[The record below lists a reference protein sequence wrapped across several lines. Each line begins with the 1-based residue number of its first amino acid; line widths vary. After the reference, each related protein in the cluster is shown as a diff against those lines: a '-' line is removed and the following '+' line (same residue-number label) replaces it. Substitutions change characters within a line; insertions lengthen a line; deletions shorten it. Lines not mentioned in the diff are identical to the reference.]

1 MEYADEI
8 VKYCDSMVDN
18 WSRLY
23 DLTQE
28 SFSKSIKI
36 IKYED
41 LQMNYQ
47 NEIKDALLF
56 LKLNSAKFD
65 PFPIFGDSLS
75 LSLRRNIYKVSLL
88 SRNYSIKIKAFNA
101 VQNDCGKFMKM
112 FHYNQLLFEDF
123 LNSLEYLSITVTHD

>member
-75 LSLRRNIYKVSLL
+75 LSLRRNIYKVSIVIDSVNLTL
-88 SRNYSIKIKAFNA
+88 SFSKILRPSTPCKTIVA
-101 VQNDCGKFMKM
+101 
-112 FHYNQLLFEDF
+112 
-123 LNSLEYLSITVTHD
+123 SS